1 MSDERVLIVG
11 SGAMAC
17 LFGGLLASVAEVT
30 LLGTWKE
37 GVQAVRSGG
46 IRLEDEKGVRTVHVL
61 ATDDPAMCAGSPQ
74 ALVLVKA
81 WQTGRAAQQLEAALA
96 PDGLALTLQNGLGN
110 LEILQRRLGVERVA
124 CGVSR
129 RGATLVGPGHIRIGG
144 SGPTVLEQDA
154 RLDGLAE
161 LFEQAGLKVERVEDA
176 NAAIWGKLAVNAGIN
191 PLAALLRV
199 TNGALAE
206 QPQAQ
211 SVMRQAALEVQ
222 AVAAALGIALP
233 YADAGEEAVRAAM
246 ASAHNLSSMLQD
258 VLRGARTEVDA
269 INGAVVGV
277 GEEVGVE
284 TSVNRVL
291 WELVTALTAA
301 PQESAA

>member
-1 MSDERVLIVG
+1 VRNGQVLIIG

-30 LLGTWKE
+30 LLGTWQE
-37 GVQAVRSGG
+37 GVQAVRSRG
-46 IRLEDEKGVRTVHVL
+46 IKMEDEKGVRTVRVR
-61 ATDDPAMCAGSPQ
+61 ATDDPAMCAGSSQ

-81 WQTGRAAQQLEAALA
+81 WQTRRAAQQLEVALA

-110 LEILQRRLGVERVA
+110 LEILQQRLGEGRVA
-124 CGVSR
+124 AGVSR
-129 RGATLVGPGHIRIGG
+129 RGATLVGPGHIRLGG
-144 SGPTVLEQDA
+144 SGPIVLEQNA
-154 RLDGLAE
+154 RLDELAE
-161 LFEQAGLKVERVEDA
+161 LFEQAGVSVEWVGDA
-176 NAAIWGKLAVNAGIN
+176 SAAIWGKLAVNAGIN
-191 PLAALLRV
+191 PLAALLRM
-199 TNGALAE
+199 TNGVLAE

-211 SVMRQAALEVQ
+211 AVMRRAAQEVQ
-222 AVAAALGIALP
+222 AVASARGIALP
-233 YADAGEEAVRAAM
+233 YSDAGEEAVRAAT

-277 GEEVGVE
+277 GKEVGVE
-284 TSVNRVL
+284 TPVNRVL
-291 WELVTALTAA
+291 WELVTALTAK